1 MKIYSNMNQSTMLME
16 NVNAKGIEKE
26 ELPETFSFKN
36 AINDAQIITNQGIV
50 QELIQK
56 FERQEKIVIKNPTVS
71 NIGEYKKIIKAL
83 LNVASN
89 NYKCEDIN
97 IYSCNGF
104 QKNLS
109 LSKIIDEKLD
119 EVVKDFMSTNKLSL
133 ESISNMEDIKG
144 LILNIF
150 I

>member
-1 MKIYSNMNQSTMLME
+1 MKIYSSINQSTMLME
-16 NVNAKGIEKE
+16 SVNTKGIEKE

-56 FERQEKIVIKNPTVS
+56 FERQEKIVIKNPTVG

-83 LNVASN
+83 LNIASN
-89 NYKCEDIN
+89 NYKCEDVN
-97 IYSCNGF
+97 VYSCNGF

-119 EVVKDFMSTNKLSL
+119 EVVKDFISTNKLSL

-150 I
+150 V